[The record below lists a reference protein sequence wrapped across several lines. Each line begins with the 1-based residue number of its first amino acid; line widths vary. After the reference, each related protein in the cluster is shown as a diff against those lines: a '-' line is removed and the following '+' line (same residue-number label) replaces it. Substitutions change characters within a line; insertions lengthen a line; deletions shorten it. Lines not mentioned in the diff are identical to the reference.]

1 MRQEMSLDDVSVLEN
16 QLHVALVELW
26 VKPFL
31 APGPLKR
38 PGRYVTNNEDLGFG
52 ILKLII
58 SCFRKMRSQ
67 RRQPRVELLQ

>member
-38 PGRYVTNNEDLGFG
+38 PGRHVTNNEDLGFG
-52 ILKLII
+52 IRKLII
-58 SCFRKMRSQ
+58 SCSRKMRSQ
-67 RRQPRVELLQ
+67 RRQPLLR